1 MGIALPNSRDI
12 RNGASKSRPGHAG
25 VKLGLAALRRE
36 LAAAALGERAG
47 SRHLV
52 QNR

>member
-1 MGIALPNSRDI
+1 
-12 RNGASKSRPGHAG
+12 
-25 VKLGLAALRRE
+25 VKLGLAADLRSLKRE
-36 LAAAALGERAG
+36 LAAAALGKRAG